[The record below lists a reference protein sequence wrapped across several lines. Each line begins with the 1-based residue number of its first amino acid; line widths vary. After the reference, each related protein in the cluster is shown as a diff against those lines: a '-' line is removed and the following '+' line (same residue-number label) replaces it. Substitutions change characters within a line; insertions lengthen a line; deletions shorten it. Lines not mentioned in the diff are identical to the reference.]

1 MISRSGR
8 NGRSMV
14 PSCHLNGETRGE
26 EEFRAGIASPSGLE
40 LQEAMLGGSRGGQGK
55 TKWRLGPK

>member
-1 MISRSGR
+1 MVGQWSRPVTLTVSVR
-8 NGRSMV
+8 NK
-14 PSCHLNGETRGE
+14 GEA
-26 EEFRAGIASPSGLE
+26 EFRAGIASPSGLE